1 MSDYTGPGI
10 YEILPKNAPEMS
22 LNVWGGG
29 TETGA
34 SVKIQ

>member
-10 YEILPKNAPEMS
+10 YEILPNNAPDKS

-29 TETGA
+29 TATGTPI
-34 SVKIQ
+34 KL